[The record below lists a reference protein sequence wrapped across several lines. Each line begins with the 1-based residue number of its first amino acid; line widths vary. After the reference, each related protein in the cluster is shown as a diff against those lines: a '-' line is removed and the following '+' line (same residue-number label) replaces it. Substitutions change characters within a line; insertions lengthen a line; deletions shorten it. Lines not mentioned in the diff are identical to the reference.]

1 MKSKLTTPN
10 HNLQQ
15 LLVAVINSQYI
26 ILISLIGLPSINI
39 WIVLNFPRLITDA
52 MSITFTSIVIMVTA
66 FYKTPHNKSNAS
78 VTKFF

>member
-1 MKSKLTTPN
+1 LKSKLTTPN

-26 ILISLIGLPSINI
+26 ILISPIGLNSINI
-39 WIVLNFPRLITDA
+39 WIVLNFPRLITDG